1 MRSGFPSRRDV
12 AAMLGAGALTGCGA
26 GASSYEEA
34 TRVLRRPLDASAS
47 DPLLELVR
55 FATLAANGHNTQPWR
70 FERSS
75 AGIDILP
82 DETRRTPAVDP
93 DDHHLF
99 ASLGAAAENLLISAP
114 TLGRMG
120 AFSFDAAAQRI
131 AIALSTTAP
140 TEDALS
146 EAVPRRQCTRS
157 PYDGRSV
164 SREDLSKLE
173 AAARMDGV
181 QLRLLTARADI
192 DQVRDFVVE
201 GNRVQMA
208 DPAFVSELKAWLRF
222 NADAALA
229 HGDGL
234 YSACSGNPTSP
245 TWLGAMLFDM
255 VFTEASET
263 ERYIAQMDSS
273 AGVAVFT
280 ADAADPAHWVQA
292 GRAYQRFALQATRL
306 GIKHA
311 FVNQPVEV
319 PAVRTQLAT
328 YLGLGEQRSDLVVR
342 FGYAADLP
350 FSMRRPVEQVLSG

>member
-1 MRSGFPSRRDV
+1 MRSGFPSRREV
-12 AAMLGAGALTGCGA
+12 AVMMGAGALAGCGA
-26 GASSYEEA
+26 SASSYEEA
-34 TRVLRRPLDASAS
+34 ARALRRPLDASVS
-47 DPLLELVR
+47 DPLRELVR

-70 FERSS
+70 FQRS
-75 AGIDILP
+75 ADGVDIVP
-82 DETRRTPAVDP
+82 DETRRTPVVDP

-120 AFSFDAAAQRI
+120 ALSFDAAARRI

-140 TEDALS
+140 AENAL
-146 EAVPRRQCTRS
+146 AAAIPRRQCTRS

-164 SREDLSKLE
+164 SSDDLARLE
-173 AAARMDGV
+173 AATRMDGV
-181 QLRLLTARADI
+181 QLRFLTARADI

-201 GNRVQMA
+201 GNRLQMA
-208 DPAFVSELKAWLRF
+208 DPAFISELKAWLRF

-229 HGDGL
+229 SGDGL
-234 YSACSGNPTSP
+234 YGACSGNPTLP
-245 TWLGAMLFDM
+245 TWLGGMIFGM

-263 ERYIAQMDSS
+263 ERYIAQMNSS

-292 GRAYQRFALQATRL
+292 GRAYQRFALQATAL

-319 PAVRTQLAT
+319 PSVRTQLGT

-342 FGYAADLP
+342 FGYAPDLP

>member
-1 MRSGFPSRRDV
+1 MRSPSRRDV
-12 AAMLGAGALTGCGA
+12 AVVLGAGALAGCGV
-26 GASSYEEA
+26 GASTYDGA
-34 TRVLRRPLDASAS
+34 ARALRRPLDTSAP
-47 DPLLELVR
+47 DPLPELVR
-55 FATLAANGHNTQPWR
+55 FATLAANSHNTQPWR
-70 FERSS
+70 FQRS
-75 AGIDILP
+75 ADGVDILP
-82 DETRRTPAVDP
+82 DVTRRTPAVDP

-120 AFSFDAAAQRI
+120 ALSFDVATQRI
-131 AIALSTTAP
+131 AIALSTTARA
-140 TEDALS
+140 EDTLAAAIL
-146 EAVPRRQCTRS
+146 RRQCTRS
-157 PYDGRSV
+157 PYDGQSV
-164 SREDLSKLE
+164 SSEDLARLD
-173 AAARMDGV
+173 AAARMEGV
-181 QLRLLTARADI
+181 QLRLLAARADI

-201 GNRVQMA
+201 GNRAQMA

-245 TWLGAMLFDM
+245 TWLGSMIFGM
-255 VFTEASET
+255 VFTESSET
-263 ERYIAQMDSS
+263 ERYIAQMNSS

-280 ADAADPAHWVQA
+280 ADAADPAHWVQV
-292 GRAYQRFALQATRL
+292 GRAYQRFALQATAL

-319 PAVRTQLAT
+319 PAVRAQLAA

-342 FGYAADLP
+342 FGYAPDLP